1 VTTRIQVNADS
12 GKAVRVR
19 GYNPQGAEAEQPSL
33 DRTVEV
39 GQSDNFYIHASMA
52 IVIEEVQPDAEP
64 APEPEPVPEA

>member
-1 VTTRIQVNADS
+1 MTTRIQVNADS

-19 GYNPQGAEAEQPSL
+19 GFDPKNPGEPTL

-52 IVIEEVQPDAEP
+52 IVIEEVQPD
-64 APEPEPVPEA
+64 PEPEAEAVDATAG